1 MRIPDNIER
10 EHIFQAMLK
19 IEREGI
25 PARRGS
31 REWAVDFEGVIYPC
45 KLLISWGNLY
55 ANGEEL
61 NPDPNN
67 FTTYDAQEYLI
78 KKRFNIIPYN

>member
-1 MRIPDNIER
+1 MPIPDNIER

-19 IEREGI
+19 IVREGI
-25 PARRGS
+25 PPRRRA
-31 REWAVDFEGVIYPC
+31 REWAVDYEGIIYPC

-61 NPDPNN
+61 NPNPNI

-78 KKRFNIIPYN
+78 EKRFNIIPYN